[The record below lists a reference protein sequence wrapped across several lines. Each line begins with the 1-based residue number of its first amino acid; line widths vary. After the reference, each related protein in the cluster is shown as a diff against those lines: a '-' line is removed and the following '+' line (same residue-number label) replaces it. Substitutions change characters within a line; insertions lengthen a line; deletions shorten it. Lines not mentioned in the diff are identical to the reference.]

1 MKLTQKNEET
11 IPNQCGRILRFY
23 MKNMKKKMKKK
34 EASFRAPKQQPC

>member
-23 MKNMKKKMKKK
+23 MKNTKKKMKKK